1 MGHAFRACAQC
12 GFAHGV
18 LAICGLFG
26 AAVST
31 TWLVLNGD
39 ADGICAAH
47 QLRLAGLDA
56 GQVVTGVKRDIA
68 LLERVDA
75 QAGDHVVVADISL
88 DANRA
93 ALARAL
99 TAGARV
105 TWYDHHHAGEVPAT
119 AALEAHIDTASD
131 MCTSII
137 VDAQLGGRFRP
148 WAIVAAFGDN
158 LVEVG
163 QALGRACGIG
173 DTPLAALRELGELMN
188 YNAYGENVADLHVA
202 PAALF
207 ARLAEYGDPAEFIAS
222 GNFVPQL
229 RAGMATDL
237 ARARGVAPL
246 AEDTVGAIVVLPAA
260 DWARRVN
267 GVFANQLAGEHPER
281 AHAVL
286 VTIDKG
292 YLVSVRAPLARP
304 TGADALCRRFA
315 TGGGRARAA
324 GSNRLAHADL
334 GRFCTLFREH
344 FAAPRAAG

>member
-1 MGHAFRACAQC
+1 M
-12 GFAHGV
+12 
-18 LAICGLFG
+18 
-26 AAVST
+26 ST
-31 TWLVLNGD
+31 TWLVFNGD

-56 GQVVTGVKRDIA
+56 GQVVTGVKRDIV

-75 QAGDHVVVADISL
+75 TVGDHVVAADISL
-88 DANRA
+88 DANRG
-93 ALARAL
+93 ALARVLA
-99 TAGARV
+99 AGARV
-105 TWYDHHHAGEVPAT
+105 TWYDHHHAGEVPVT

-131 MCTSII
+131 TCTSLI
-137 VDAQLGGRFRP
+137 VDTQLGGRFRH

-207 ARLAEYGDPAEFIAS
+207 AHLAGYDEPADFIAE
-222 GNFVPQL
+222 GDFVPRL
-229 RAGMATDL
+229 RTGMADDLSL
-237 ARARGVAPL
+237 ARAVAPL
-246 AEDTVGAIVVLPAA
+246 AADLAGTIVLLPEAA
-260 DWARRVN
+260 WARRVN
-267 GVFANQLAGEHPER
+267 GVFANEQARSHPGR

-286 VTIDKG
+286 VTVNEG
-292 YLVSVRAPLARP
+292 YLVSVRAPLMRP
-304 TGADALCRRFA
+304 AGADALCRRFA

-324 GSNRLAHADL
+324 GINHLPDVDL
-334 GRFCTLFREH
+334 GRFCTMFREH
-344 FAAPRAAG
+344 FAASHAAG